1 MTVGDLIRMALKE
14 CGVLGVGQTASA
26 EDSNDAL
33 IKLNWMLGQWNRRR
47 WLVYR
52 TLDASCV
59 STGAVSYSV
68 GIGGDINTP
77 RPDRLEGGFL
87 RQLVNGGNPTNPVDY
102 PISLIDAREDY
113 NRIAIKTL
121 TPFPQYYFYDPTF
134 PLGTLYPW
142 PVAQASIY
150 ELHISL
156 KSELTTFAS
165 LVEEIEMPPEY
176 FETMLYNLA
185 VRLAPSYGM
194 EAPPTVKGMA
204 IASLATLRGANMQIK
219 RAQLPSA
226 VLPRGS
232 SYNVFSDQM

>member
-14 CGVLGVGQTASA
+14 CGALGVGQTASA

-33 IKLNWMLGQWNRRR
+33 IKTNWMLGQWNRRR

-59 STGAVSYSV
+59 ATGAVTYSV
-68 GIGGDINTP
+68 GPGGDFDTP
-77 RPDRLEGGFL
+77 RPNSLEGGFL

-102 PISLIDAREDY
+102 PMSLIDAREDY

-134 PLGTLYPW
+134 PKGTLYPW
-142 PVAQASIY
+142 PVPQASIY
-150 ELHISL
+150 EMHISL
-156 KSELTTFAS
+156 KSELTAFAS
-165 LVEEIEMPPEY
+165 LVEEIETPPEY
-176 FETMLYNLA
+176 LEAMLYNLA

-194 EAPPTVKGMA
+194 EAPPTVKNLA
-204 IASLATLRGANMQIK
+204 TASLATLRGSNMQIK
-219 RAQLPSA
+219 RAQLPPA